1 MANLKSMRCPVPATP
16 EDLGLSSQGLERG
29 RAHVAACVDRGEIA
43 GAVML
48 VSRHDQVVQL
58 ACVGM
63 RDIEAGLPMTPDT
76 IFRMASMTKPITSV
90 GALMLVEA
98 GRLRLDDPVSRYI
111 PEFASLRVFD
121 RVEDGRV
128 ELVPLARPITV
139 HHLLTHTS
147 GMGGDPPHPA
157 LSGLYDN
164 IGDARYPSS
173 ELMRRI
179 AVQPLVDQP
188 GERWWYGWGHAVL
201 GRVIEVVADQPLDE
215 FLASA
220 VFTPLGMVDTGFHV
234 PPARADRLAAV
245 YAPAAGAPVRVDDS
259 DANEITERVPL
270 LNGGSGIAST
280 TLDYLR
286 FARMLARSG
295 ELDGVRLLQPAMV
308 HEMTRN
314 HLARRLLPLSID
326 GYVLSGEGYGLGVGV
341 IIEPS
346 LAKQAGSKGTYQ
358 WGGSWNTRFWIDPAK
373 RLIGIFMVQS
383 AAFTFEGIG
392 TEYRSLVAEALMD

>member
-1 MANLKSMRCPVPATP
+1 LAATP
-16 EDLGLSSQGLERG
+16 EDLGLSSQGLERA
-29 RAHVAACVDRGEIA
+29 RACVEGCVERGEIA

-48 VSRHDQVVQL
+48 VSRHDQAVQL

-98 GRLRLDDPVSRYI
+98 GKLRLDDPVSRYI
-111 PEFASLRVFD
+111 PEFAGLEVFD
-121 RVEDGRV
+121 RVEGDKV
-128 ELVPLARPITV
+128 SLVALERPITV
-139 HHLLTHTS
+139 RHLLTHTS

-157 LSGLYDN
+157 LEGRYDN
-164 IGDARYPSS
+164 IGDARYSSS

-179 AVQPLVDQP
+179 AAQPLVHQP
-188 GERWWYGWGHAVL
+188 GEGWWYGWGHAVL

-215 FLASA
+215 YLASA

-245 YAPAAGAPVRVDDS
+245 YAPAAGLPVSVDDS
-259 DANEITERVPL
+259 DTSAVTERVPVF
-270 LNGGSGIAST
+270 NGGSGMAST

-286 FARMLARSG
+286 FARMLLRGG
-295 ELDGVRLLQPAMV
+295 ELDGVRLLQPAV
-308 HEMTRN
+308 VAEMTRN
-314 HLARRLLPLSID
+314 HLAPRLLPLSID

-341 IIEPS
+341 IVEPS
-346 LAKQAGSKGTYQ
+346 VARQAGSKGTYQ

-373 RLIGIFMVQS
+373 RLIGLFMVQS